1 MAEKTCAFTGHRIL
15 SENICDLR
23 AALTEQIK
31 HLILD
36 YNINEFT
43 CGGARGFDMLAAEAV
58 LSLKAEFPMLRL
70 VMVLPCKD
78 QDKYWSEKDK
88 LRHAY
93 ILAGADD
100 IIYLS
105 ETYDDT
111 CMLKRNRYLI
121 DNCSV
126 CLCYKKSKRGGTAYT
141 VKYAQK
147 HNKHIINL
155 AESVSNQLLLNDFL
169 I

>member
-1 MAEKTCAFTGHRIL
+1 MAEKACAFTGHRIL
-15 SENICDLR
+15 PKNIFDLKTV
-23 AALTEQIK
+23 LTAQIK
-31 HLILD
+31 HLISD
-36 YNINEFT
+36 YNINEFF
-43 CGGARGFDMLAAEAV
+43 CGGARGFDMLAAEVV
-58 LSLKAEFPMLRL
+58 LSLKPRFPELCL

-78 QDKYWSEKDK
+78 QDKYWTENDK

-100 IIYLS
+100 IIYIS

-126 CLCYKKSKRGGTAYT
+126 CLCYKKAKGGGTAYT
-141 VKYAQK
+141 VKYAKK

-155 AESVSNQLLLNDFL
+155 AEFPSNQLLLNDFF